1 MSVMSSN
8 TGMCVNEIG
17 TVCVIDVAG
26 GDLIAILY
34 HSFIHSSACCSMHSQ
49 SGFGEMTNSLYD
61 YSSAAVSSHAP

>member
-17 TVCVIDVAG
+17 TVCVMDVAG

-34 HSFIHSSACCSMHSQ
+34 HSFIHQH
-49 SGFGEMTNSLYD
+49 
-61 YSSAAVSSHAP
+61 AAPCTLSPVLAK